1 MGSDQTGRTF
11 VVTENTEAVVKL
23 WARRRS
29 THSGSDRKTPFA
41 APSGGLAG
49 APGPGRPPPRAIL
62 VEAARWLRYLAARA
76 LPTEAQARSQAE
88 GLGPEK

>member
-29 THSGSDRKTPFA
+29 TPF
-41 APSGGLAG
+41 G
-49 APGPGRPPPRAIL
+49 
-62 VEAARWLRYLAARA
+62 
-76 LPTEAQARSQAE
+76 Q
-88 GLGPEK
+88 